1 MLYSL
6 KKILIK
12 SKSSSYENIWRRL
25 SNQKNYSAI
34 SFDIFDTLI
43 KRNVSSPKIVFD
55 ILEKRYQKKFKKNIS
70 IKRIRSI
77 AEKKARRFSSK
88 NEINIVDIYAEM
100 VDLNKSERKWLL
112 SQELMIETAVC
123 QCNLRIKSIYDWA
136 VKQEDLK
143 VVLTS
148 DMYLPREVI
157 INILENA
164 GYSGWDKLFLSCDE
178 NATKSS
184 GLLFK
189 KVLDQL
195 NVKPRSLLHI
205 GDALRGDYLV
215 PKRLGIE
222 AILLDSSN
230 KNTEFLNKKVF
241 KREFKNN
248 EFTYNIINTFTKNN
262 SIGLDYYQKLGF
274 EAIGPILYGYCKWLD
289 NELSKR
295 KITQVYFLAR
305 EGVILNR
312 AFNLYN
318 SSKILNNKL
327 IRVSRHATAI
337 PQLYK
342 SKDLEELLSYLNVS
356 RKGYS
361 INKLL
366 NSCNI
371 ATSSAISDIE
381 SHGFNLNSGVLTLSE
396 KKSRLLFELIFPY
409 IKNESLKQNAYIK
422 KYLTD
427 FKGKVAVGDVGWKG
441 TIQHSLENIFEN
453 VRIEGFYLG
462 MKGGKNVKA
471 EAYLFDD
478 RTNLDLESQ
487 IMSSVAMFE
496 TFFLSTDGTT
506 LGYKAVNEN
515 RIIPE
520 LGIPEQNNDSI
531 ENILKLQNAAFDFV
545 REFKKIDEKLKL
557 QNDPIKFAAAYS
569 EFIDP
574 PTLKEVQKFK
584 NFKSSDNGIHS
595 FVAVHNIF
603 FYFTH
608 MNKFIS
614 EFLNSGNKALFLKSV
629 FKIPLP
635 YVSIVQFLRKFD
647 K

>member
-1 MLYSL
+1 M
-6 KKILIK
+6 
-12 SKSSSYENIWRRL
+12 
-25 SNQKNYSAI
+25 
-34 SFDIFDTLI
+34 
-43 KRNVSSPKIVFD
+43 
-55 ILEKRYQKKFKKNIS
+55 
-70 IKRIRSI
+70 
-77 AEKKARRFSSK
+77 
-88 NEINIVDIYAEM
+88 
-100 VDLNKSERKWLL
+100 
-112 SQELMIETAVC
+112 
-123 QCNLRIKSIYDWA
+123 
-136 VKQEDLK
+136 
-143 VVLTS
+143 
-148 DMYLPREVI
+148 
-157 INILENA
+157 
-164 GYSGWDKLFLSCDE
+164 
-178 NATKSS
+178 
-184 GLLFK
+184 
-189 KVLDQL
+189 
-195 NVKPRSLLHI
+195 
-205 GDALRGDYLV
+205 
-215 PKRLGIE
+215 
-222 AILLDSSN
+222 
-230 KNTEFLNKKVF
+230 
-241 KREFKNN
+241 
-248 EFTYNIINTFTKNN
+248 
-262 SIGLDYYQKLGF
+262 
-274 EAIGPILYGYCKWLD
+274 
-289 NELSKR
+289 
-295 KITQVYFLAR
+295 
-305 EGVILNR
+305 
-312 AFNLYN
+312 
-318 SSKILNNKL
+318 
-327 IRVSRHATAI
+327 SRPATAI

-545 REFKKIDEKLKL
+545 R
-557 QNDPIKFAAAYS
+557 
-569 EFIDP
+569 
-574 PTLKEVQKFK
+574 
-584 NFKSSDNGIHS
+584 
-595 FVAVHNIF
+595 
-603 FYFTH
+603 
-608 MNKFIS
+608 
-614 EFLNSGNKALFLKSV
+614 
-629 FKIPLP
+629 
-635 YVSIVQFLRKFD
+635 
-647 K
+647 